1 MDNKVGGIGMK
12 RKLIVVFILMIIILF
27 FSIGQAQTYDDII
40 NEVFVIKTTR
50 TILVN
55 RMNIMNLCIYEGL
68 DLKLAEEKLKEIE
81 VDALVKEDLKNLVY
95 LRENPTDLEYVS
107 ALRVLNISLIDYS
120 LEKIRFNTE
129 IEWEINYY
137 EDKTTEVFKYEIE
150 LIRVDDR
157 FLLNRFELIS

>member
-1 MDNKVGGIGMK
+1 MK

>member
-1 MDNKVGGIGMK
+1 MK

-27 FSIGQAQTYDDII
+27 FGIGQAQTYNDII
-40 NEVFVIKTTR
+40 NEAFVIKTIR

-68 DLKLAEEKLKEIE
+68 DLNLAEKKLKEIE
-81 VDALVKEDLKNLVY
+81 VDVLVKEDLKNLAY

-120 LEKIRFNTE
+120 LERIRFKTE

-137 EDKTTEVFKYEIE
+137 EDKSTEVFKYEIE

-157 FLLNRFELIS
+157 FLLNKFKSIS